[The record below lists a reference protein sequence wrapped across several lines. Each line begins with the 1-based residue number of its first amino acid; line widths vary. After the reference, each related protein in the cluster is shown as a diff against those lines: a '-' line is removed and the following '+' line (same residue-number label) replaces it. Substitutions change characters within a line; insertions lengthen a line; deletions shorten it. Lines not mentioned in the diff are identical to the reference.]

1 MEAGPAIA
9 SGLSAGNLGK
19 APHRLMFFVG
29 GLNLL
34 LAMAWWAAWLAS
46 SRWPIFSLPQPE
58 TYAGRIH
65 AFVMLYQVFPSFFFG
80 FLLTVFPRWIGE
92 PDLDRRSA
100 WPVGAGL
107 LGGQIL
113 TLVGALGWE
122 PALVLGVLASLT
134 GWTIGLIPLGRLLY
148 HDKGKTWHAAGCFVA
163 LCAGALG
170 LLLWLGY
177 LLTIRETLGD
187 LAIGVGIFGLLLP
200 VYFTVAHRMIPFF
213 AASALPGYEAWR
225 PKWVLAAGWLL
236 FALHVALPPAWL
248 WLADLPLF
256 LLTLLMLIRW
266 FPRRNMPPLLLVLF
280 VGLTWLPIAFALFTA
295 QDLAFTTDRAVILG
309 KAPAHAL
316 FIGFFGSI
324 LIAMVTRVTQGHS
337 GRPLVLPAVAAYAF
351 VAVQVVCIIRITAEL
366 ADDWLAWQAAA
377 ACGWLLAFLPWIVWA
392 SRIYTS
398 PRIDGKPG

>member
-1 MEAGPAIA
+1 MADRPASSSA
-9 SGLSAGNLGK
+9 LSAENLGK

-34 LAMAWWAAWLAS
+34 LAMAWWAAWLIL
-46 SRWPIFSLPQPE
+46 SRWPLFSFPQPGA
-58 TYAGRIH
+58 YAGRIH

-113 TLVGALGWE
+113 TLVGALGWQ
-122 PALVLGVLASLT
+122 PALVLGPLASLI
-134 GWTIGLIPLGRLLY
+134 GWIAGLVPLGRLLY
-148 HDKGKTWHAAGCFVA
+148 HDGGKTWHAAGCFAA
-163 LCAGALG
+163 LCAGAAG

-177 LLTIRETLGD
+177 LLAAGEALGD
-187 LAIGVGIFGLLLP
+187 MAVRIGIFGLLAP

-213 AASALPGYEAWR
+213 AASALTGYEAWR
-225 PKWVLAAGWLL
+225 PNWVLAAGWIL
-236 FALHVALPPAWL
+236 FGLHVALPPGWL

-256 LLTLLMLIRW
+256 LLTLLMLVRW
-266 FPRRNMPPLLLVLF
+266 FPRQSMPPLLLVLF
-280 VGLTWLPIAFALFTA
+280 VGLAWLPVAFALFTA
-295 QDLAFTTDRAVILG
+295 QDLAWAVDGRAILG

-337 GRPLVLPAVAAYAF
+337 GRPLVLPPVAAYAF
-351 VAVQVVCIIRITAEL
+351 VAVQFVCVVRIMAEL
-366 ADDWLAWQAAA
+366 ADDWLAWQAVA

-392 SRIYTS
+392 SRIYAS
-398 PRIDGKPG
+398 PRVDGRPG